1 MGGDDWLGS
10 LCAPSTFDS
19 VHLRNYLLTRNGG
32 NSSQIK
38 FGILDRPM
46 IERIAVSSFL
56 DHEDELAIEMMDNV
70 KKYGPALVG
79 KFQLIPRP
87 FPKGSLLR

>member
-19 VHLRNYLLTRNGG
+19 VYLRNYLLTRNGG
-32 NSSQIK
+32 NSSQII

-46 IERIAVSSFL
+46 IERIAVSSFF
-56 DHEDELAIEMMDNV
+56 DHEDELAMEMMDNV

-79 KFQLIPRP
+79 KFQL
-87 FPKGSLLR
+87 SLN